1 MFTALI
7 ITSCVKEYSK
17 DAYYYCRKLSLE
29 CSKEYDQVTFYTS
42 KGSFV
47 VDLYYETNPLTVSN
61 FLKNIQKE
69 IYIGK
74 RFYKILDFEDN
85 KIIYSGI
92 ENNRYLTNLDLVD
105 SLVTNLIPLEIS
117 LTGNSLP
124 IYGVSIDD
132 PIQLSRL
139 INRFEPGTIAMV
151 NYDKT
156 SSSSTEFFLVTN
168 KMPELDGRYSIF
180 GKVINGLEILQ
191 ELEKNDEIIDIKV
204 F

>member
-1 MFTALI
+1 
-7 ITSCVKEYSK
+7 
-17 DAYYYCRKLSLE
+17 
-29 CSKEYDQVTFYTS
+29 VTFYTS

-105 SLVTNLIPLEIS
+105 SQVTNLIPLEIS
-117 LTGNSLP
+117 LRGNSLP
-124 IYGVSIDD
+124 IYGLSIVD
-132 PIQLSRL
+132 PIQLSKL
-139 INRFEPGTIAMV
+139 IKRFEPGTIAMV
-151 NYDKT
+151 NYDQT
-156 SSSSTEFFLVTN
+156 SSSSTEF
-168 KMPELDGRYSIF
+168 
-180 GKVINGLEILQ
+180 
-191 ELEKNDEIIDIKV
+191 
-204 F
+204 

>member
-7 ITSCVKEYSK
+7 ITSCVKESSK
-17 DAYYYCRKLSLE
+17 DTYYYCRKLSLE

-124 IYGVSIDD
+124 IYGLSIDD